1 MATMTLPSTPL
12 EELNVLSM
20 ARGGSAA
27 EFADTIQRL
36 TPEMLSKE
44 YVAALVFGPPIAVPG
59 VVGRGKRRL
68 TPWIDDLQR
77 GVRYDIY
84 EQMMLD
90 GQVKACVGL
99 LIAGIIGGGC
109 DILPA
114 SKPDAP
120 SYQRDT
126 EVAEF
131 VRACLFDH
139 CKTSFL
145 YEFLPDML
153 KAIAVGNRIAEK
165 VFYPLNESP
174 VKGKLVYKY
183 LKPKHRRTVAYVVD
197 WFNNILGIANTP
209 FGQLLAEDYQVLDRE
224 KFALLIWKPLDSDP
238 RGTSDLRSV
247 YEPWWRKQRLRPQQI
262 RYLDQ
267 FAAPSLIGKLAEASS
282 LRQQIDPATGQP
294 KIDPTTG
301 KPIYID
307 RSAEMLAALQQFQAS
322 SILVIPH
329 GAEVDVV
336 EVKGDG
342 RAFLIAIDADN
353 LEIAKSILFATL
365 ATEQGPNQGR
375 AASETHSDVVSVNID
390 YGIGI
395 TEAMIRNDLV
405 KPLVDL
411 NFPPGTA
418 YPSVRLPGAN
428 RSDFLAWASA
438 IAKLQLAQ
446 YLDPTQ
452 YPGLDVML
460 GLPMRSQEALQE
472 TIEAV
477 AKQRQLAGQAP
488 APDPQKT
495 ANKADA

>member
-1 MATMTLPSTPL
+1 MPPIAPTPM
-12 EELNVLSM
+12 EELNAL
-20 ARGGSAA
+20 ARYEGGSSAQFA
-27 EFADTIQRL
+27 ETVERL
-36 TPEMLSKE
+36 QPEMLTKE

-114 SKPDAP
+114 SKPDDP
-120 SYQRDT
+120 NYKRDT
-126 EVAEF
+126 EVADF

-139 CKTSFL
+139 CQTSFL

-174 VKGKLVYKY
+174 IRGKLIYKS
-183 LKPKHRRTVAYVVD
+183 LKPKHRRTVAFVVD

-209 FGQLLAEDYQVLDRE
+209 YGMLTAEDYAVLPKE

-267 FAAPSLIGKLAEASS
+267 FASPSLIGILAEATS
-282 LRQQIDPATGQP
+282 LRQQIDPKTGQP
-294 KIDPTTG
+294 KIDPVTG
-301 KPIYID
+301 KPVYID

-329 GAEVDVV
+329 GAEVKVV
-336 EVKGDG
+336 EAAGDG
-342 RAFLIAIDADN
+342 RAFLIALDADN

-405 KPLVDL
+405 TPLVDL
-411 NFPPGTA
+411 NYPPGT
-418 YPSVRLPGAN
+418 PSPQVRMPGAN

-438 IAKLQLAQ
+438 IAKLQMAQ

-472 TIEAV
+472 AIKAV
-477 AKQRQLAGQAP
+477 SQQRQLAGTQP
-488 APDPQKT
+488 APDPNKA